1 MNGLRFKLILLF
13 AELLA
18 PHCAGAQ
25 WTEPLRIEIQPV
37 LKTGY
42 AYQVLTR
49 EIVTGDAKRKDSW
62 RTDSRLPFEC
72 RPTDKDYAGSEYDKG
87 HLAPASSYGLQL
99 LCDKTFVLSNC
110 APQNQAL
117 NRGLWREIEDD
128 VNDLAVQ
135 PNATTYVFTAPLLL
149 PDETGKV
156 TFSTIGEHHVPVP
169 THFGKA
175 ALTNKAGKLSC
186 IAWIVPNHEPPHGA
200 HPLDYKTTVDEVEA
214 AAGVNLFD
222 WLDHDTAKRLE
233 GTK

>member
-1 MNGLRFKLILLF
+1 MTSIRFKLILLF

-18 PHCAGAQ
+18 PHCADGQ
-25 WTEPLRIEIQPV
+25 WTEPLRIDIQPV

-49 EIVTGDAKRKDSW
+49 DIVLGDAKRKDSW
-62 RTDSRLPFEC
+62 RVDTRLPFEC
-72 RPTDKDYAGSEYDKG
+72 RPNEKDYSGSEYDKG

-99 LCDKTFVLSNC
+99 LCDKTFVLSNA
-110 APQNQAL
+110 APQNQPL
-117 NRGLWREIEDD
+117 NRGLMREIEDT

-135 PNATTYVFTAPLLL
+135 PNATTYVFTAPLLM

-175 ALTNKAGKLSC
+175 ALTVKGGKFSC
-186 IAWIVPNHEPPHGA
+186 IAWIVPNSDPPEGA
-200 HPLDYKTTVDEVEA
+200 HPLDYKVAVDDVEA

-222 WLDHDTAKRLE
+222 WLDHDTEKKLE
-233 GTK
+233 ASP